1 MKHGT
6 RLEGQAGVDLDRAYR
21 SLQTSLLGYLRVI
34 AGDMAQD
41 VASQVWVELASAGDA
56 VPTDGAEL
64 RRLAFTI
71 ARRRAIDHRRR
82 WWHRA
87 VRLRSPGSPE
97 LDSPVPPG
105 EATPRADLES
115 ALVLLRRL
123 PRAQAEVVLLRV
135 LAGFSA
141 GEVAELTGR
150 SAGSVRVVQH
160 RALER
165 LARELKEV

>member
-1 MKHGT
+1 
-6 RLEGQAGVDLDRAYR
+6 VDLDHAYR
-21 SLQTSLLGYLRVI
+21 SLQTSLLGYLRVV

-56 VPTDGAEL
+56 VPTDDAEL

-71 ARRRAIDHRRR
+71 ARRRAIDQRRR
-82 WWHRA
+82 WWQRA

-97 LDSPVPPG
+97 LEPPPAAG
-105 EATPRADLES
+105 EPTPGPDLES
-115 ALVLLRRL
+115 ALALLRRL

-141 GEVAELTGR
+141 DEVAELTGR
-150 SAGSVRVVQH
+150 SAGSVRVIQH